1 MARTLL
7 ITGGSRGLGRAC
19 AVHFARTEGAH
30 LVLLGR
36 EAAGLEA
43 TVQEVQA
50 AGGTAE
56 SHQADVTDRSALAS
70 VAARVPRLDGLVA
83 AAGISGMT
91 PVDRDANSEG
101 EATDAFF
108 DAILAADLAGPW
120 NTVRAFLPRLGPGG
134 RIVLVASVLG
144 RFGVPGYGAYCAAK
158 HGVIGLAKALALEL
172 IDRGIV
178 VNAVS
183 PGWVD
188 TDMARTGIRQIAAAT
203 GQTEAA
209 FRAQAEAAVPVKRF
223 FQAEEIAHG
232 IAWLMDPANTM
243 QVGQCLDLDGGV
255 VQA

>member
-1 MARTLL
+1 MSRSIL
-7 ITGGSRGLGRAC
+7 ITGASRGIGRAC
-19 AVHFARTEGAH
+19 ARHLAQAESAH

-36 EAAGLEA
+36 DLEA
-43 TVQEVQA
+43 LAETARMVHE

-56 SHQADVTDRSALAS
+56 WHGADVTDRARLAEI
-70 VAARVPRLDGLVA
+70 ARGLKPMDGLVA

-91 PVDRDANSEG
+91 PVDQDS
-101 EATDAFF
+101 DAFF
-108 DAILAADLAGPW
+108 DEILAADLTGPW
-120 NTVRAFLPRLGPGG
+120 NTVRAFLPRMRTPG

-144 RFGVPGYGAYCAAK
+144 RFGVPGYGAYCGAK
-158 HGVIGLAKALALEL
+158 HGLIGLAKALALEL

-178 VNAVS
+178 VNSVA

-188 TDMARTGIRQIAAAT
+188 TRMATEGIRQIAAAT

-223 FQAEEIAHG
+223 FQPEEIARG
-232 IAWLMDPANTM
+232 VAWLLDPGNTM

-255 VQA
+255 VQS